1 MELNELIINKN
12 FVSQPDNMSNEGP
25 IVSIKDP
32 LIIVQY
38 FHLKSSLFEQIAR
51 RFSIFGII
59 LIFFF
64 HTCFVAFYYLYCVK
78 KPAYFYTPTSS
89 FDISIKRFF
98 FFFLSFETPL
108 CTFLLFYM
116 IYIYYITQTITKK
129 KHPLI
134 YILYFIPKLSA
145 FF

>member
-78 KPAYFYTPTSS
+78 KISVFLYTNEQ
-89 FDISIKRFF
+89 F
-98 FFFLSFETPL
+98 
-108 CTFLLFYM
+108 
-116 IYIYYITQTITKK
+116 
-129 KHPLI
+129 
-134 YILYFIPKLSA
+134 
-145 FF
+145 

>member
-64 HTCFVAFYYLYCVK
+64 DTCFVAFYYLYCVK

-89 FDISIKRFF
+89 FDISIKSFF
-98 FFFLSFETPL
+98 FFFFPLRHRYVHFCSF
-108 CTFLLFYM
+108 
-116 IYIYYITQTITKK
+116 I
-129 KHPLI
+129 
-134 YILYFIPKLSA
+134 
-145 FF
+145 

>member
-64 HTCFVAFYYLYCVK
+64 FILA
-78 KPAYFYTPTSS
+78 
-89 FDISIKRFF
+89 
-98 FFFLSFETPL
+98 LS
-108 CTFLLFYM
+108 LFI
-116 IYIYYITQTITKK
+116 IYI
-129 KHPLI
+129 
-134 YILYFIPKLSA
+134 A
-145 FF
+145 